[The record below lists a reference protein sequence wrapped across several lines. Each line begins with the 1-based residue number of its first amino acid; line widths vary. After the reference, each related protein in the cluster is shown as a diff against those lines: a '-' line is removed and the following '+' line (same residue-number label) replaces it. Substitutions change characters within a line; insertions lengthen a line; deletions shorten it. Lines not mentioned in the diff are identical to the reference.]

1 MAIGETALKNK
12 TLQRTILTEGMN
24 NDQLEG
30 EVSQSQ
36 LTFRATSSSCINRML
51 KIKKM
56 KDKVKNKSERKVLP
70 SSFGFEL
77 TRV

>member
-30 EVSQSQ
+30 EVSQS
-36 LTFRATSSSCINRML
+36 LLIFRATSSSCINRML

-56 KDKVKNKSERKVLP
+56 KDKVKNKSERKVLL
-70 SSFGFEL
+70 SSFDF
-77 TRV
+77 